1 KTPDCHGPII
11 WSEPTEVYKLAPA
24 TDLLGTSN
32 RPITIRMP
40 DFAELA
46 AQVASLPA
54 NKLAPVRVE
63 KPQGMNFKVEDGEAT
78 GGGIGGFQIC
88 FFSIPLIT
96 IIAMFLL
103 QLFLPI
109 VVFLFG
115 LFFLLAL
122 KFCIP
127 PSLSVDA
134 GLTAKLDVLMPKL
147 ELDASIDVDVE
158 FSAELEAEL
167 GFNIDEL
174 NLDFQTGIPEEH
186 GITIAET
193 EGQLE
198 QFSNEAL
205 LPIGKNIHEA
215 KSMVGEDGKPKP
227 EAGVDVTASVDY
239 EPRVEVNGK

>member
-1 KTPDCHGPII
+1 
-11 WSEPTEVYKLAPA
+11 
-24 TDLLGTSN
+24 
-32 RPITIRMP
+32 
-40 DFAELA
+40 
-46 AQVASLPA
+46 
-54 NKLAPVRVE
+54 
-63 KPQGMNFKVEDGEAT
+63 MNFQIDDGKAS

-96 IIAMFLL
+96 IIAMFVL

-127 PSLSVDA
+127 PSLSASA

-158 FSAELEAEL
+158 FDAALELDL
-167 GFNIDEL
+167 GFNIDDL
-174 NLDFQTGIPEEH
+174 NEDFLSGIPLEH
-186 GITIAET
+186 GITDTDE
-193 EGQLE
+193 QLK

-205 LPIGKNIHEA
+205 LPIGKNIYEA
-215 KSMVGEDGKPKP
+215 KSMVGEDGKPKA
-227 EAGVDVTASVDY
+227 EAGVDITASVDY

>member
-1 KTPDCHGPII
+1 
-11 WSEPTEVYKLAPA
+11 
-24 TDLLGTSN
+24 
-32 RPITIRMP
+32 MP
-40 DFAELA
+40 DFSELA
-46 AQVASLPA
+46 AQAAALPA

-63 KPQGMNFKVEDGEAT
+63 KPQSMNFQIDDDGNPT

-127 PSLSVDA
+127 PSLSVA
-134 GLTAKLDVLMPKL
+134 GGLSAKLDVLMPKL

-158 FSAELEAEL
+158 FDAALGL
-167 GFNIDEL
+167 GFTIGEL
-174 NLDFQTGIPEEH
+174 HADFQEGITEEH
-186 GITIAET
+186 NILDNDAKD
-193 EGQLE
+193 QLDD
-198 QFSNEAL
+198 FSNTAL
-205 LPIGKNIHEA
+205 LPIGEKIHEA
-215 KSMVGEDGKPKP
+215 KLLVGDDGKPKA
-227 EAGVDVTASVDY
+227 EAGVDVTASVEY
-239 EPRVEVNGK
+239 EPRVEVKVK